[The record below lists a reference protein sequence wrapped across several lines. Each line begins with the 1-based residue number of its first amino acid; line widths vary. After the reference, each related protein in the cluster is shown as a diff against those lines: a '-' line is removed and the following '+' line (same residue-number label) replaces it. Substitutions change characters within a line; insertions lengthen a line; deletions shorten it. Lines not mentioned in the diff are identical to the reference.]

1 MLTLEEIK
9 IRLQDRRPGMI
20 ADAVGVRVSTIIDI
34 RDGNTE
40 NQSYSTIKVL
50 SDYFEG
56 KI

>member
-34 RDGNTE
+34 RDGNTA
-40 NQSYSTIKVL
+40 NPSYSTIKVL